1 MTCASFKKK
10 LMLRWLTKNKTKEY
24 RDRLLKSFPTELKT
38 DVESVIKI
46 LPLKKNEVK
55 LGDGQVHKVDNLIH
69 PTELTIKLNAEK
81 LTIPYRLYFDEPDI
95 DSENKLTERQKVI
108 LNCIYLRHH
117 NGYLRERRLRE
128 LIDKN
133 EKWTIPFT
141 IQLLGE
147 YVFEILEVLN
157 NQINEKTIGNYHSFI
172 EENPKYWEQ
181 TESRMISYWNEYYRR
196 KFPKLKEY
204 LGTVLVKRIKKTNAQ
219 QGV

>member
-1 MTCASFKKK
+1 
-10 LMLRWLTKNKTKEY
+10 MLSWLTKNKTKEY
-24 RDRLLKSFPTELKT
+24 KERLLKSFPTELKS
-38 DVESVIKI
+38 DVESVIRI
-46 LPLKKNEVK
+46 LPLEKNDVK
-55 LGDGQVHKVDNLIH
+55 LCDGQVNKVENLIH
-69 PTELTIKLNAEK
+69 STELRIKVNGEQLI
-81 LTIPYRLYFDEPDI
+81 IPCRLYFDEPDI
-95 DSENKLTERQKVI
+95 DSENNLTERQKVI

-117 NGYLRERRLRE
+117 NGYLRERRLKK

-157 NQINEKTIGNYHSFI
+157 IQINDKTIGNYQSFI
-172 EENPKYWEQ
+172 EDNPKYWQQ

-204 LGTVLVKRIKKTNAQ
+204 LGTAIVKRIKITNAQ
-219 QGV
+219 QDV